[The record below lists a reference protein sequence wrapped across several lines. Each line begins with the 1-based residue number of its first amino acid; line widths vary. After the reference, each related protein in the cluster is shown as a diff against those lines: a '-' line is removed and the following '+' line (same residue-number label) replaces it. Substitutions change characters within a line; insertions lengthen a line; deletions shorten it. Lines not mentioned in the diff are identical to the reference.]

1 MTGLDQALLL
11 GWIKSVRDRTVTF
24 GFGAEGHARP
34 EQQTLVE
41 KVSLVLWSY
50 KHVYPGKILI
60 RNDAVASHYL
70 CTLLQGEGWEVPD
83 CGICSFWLYSAS
95 KACGETICCCIFS
108 TVKWQQLQ
116 ALLLLYRQHG
126 YVSLK
131 LVLPQYQ
138 QRQLWQVRQHWRQQ
152 GG

>member
-1 MTGLDQALLL
+1 MYSHLMHANVPERVFECLTGSLSAS
-11 GWIKSVRDRTVTF
+11 GV
-24 GFGAEGHARP
+24 EGM
-34 EQQTLVE
+34 
-41 KVSLVLWSY
+41 
-50 KHVYPGKILI
+50 
-60 RNDAVASHYL
+60 
-70 CTLLQGEGWEVPD
+70 GEGWEVLD
-83 CGICSFWLYSAS
+83 RGICSFWLYSAS
-95 KACGETICCCIFS
+95 KACGETLCCCNFS

-138 QRQLWQVRQHWRQQ
+138 QGQLWQVGQHWRQQ